1 MTHYGL
7 LATETR
13 RDPQFE
19 LIMST
24 VRLARISLGAQAA
37 SIFLATPQG
46 SLRLEALSGQGEE
59 KLMGWEVP
67 QHAGVAGWVF
77 QSGETILVKDVA
89 TDSRFD
95 RAAAESTGYVPDV
108 IAAAPLSVASRDL
121 GVLEVL
127 DPALDRFGEAE
138 CLAMIDEVARQT
150 TAALVMGE
158 GGPQGNPDDLGTLR
172 SVIAMPREERTL
184 DLDRF
189 LEGVDVA
196 CRQFVRGSGRRA
208 SV

>member
-1 MTHYGL
+1 MTDYGVMD
-7 LATETR
+7 TETR

-19 LIMST
+19 LIMAT
-24 VRLARISLGAQAA
+24 VRLARVSLGAQAA
-37 SIFLATPQG
+37 SIFLATPHG

-59 KLMGWEVP
+59 KLIGWEVA
-67 QHAGVAGWVF
+67 QHAGIAGWVF

-89 TDSRFD
+89 TDARFD
-95 RAAAESTGYVPDV
+95 RTAAESTGFVPDV

-127 DPALDRFGEAE
+127 DPALDRFGESE
-138 CLAMIDEVARQT
+138 CLAMIEEVARQT
-150 TAALVMGE
+150 TAALVLGE
-158 GGPQGNPDDLGTLR
+158 GGRPDDPDDLGTLR
-172 SVIAMPREERTL
+172 SVMAMPREERTL

-189 LEGVDVA
+189 LEGVDAA
-196 CRQFVRGSGRRA
+196 CRQFTRGSMRRA